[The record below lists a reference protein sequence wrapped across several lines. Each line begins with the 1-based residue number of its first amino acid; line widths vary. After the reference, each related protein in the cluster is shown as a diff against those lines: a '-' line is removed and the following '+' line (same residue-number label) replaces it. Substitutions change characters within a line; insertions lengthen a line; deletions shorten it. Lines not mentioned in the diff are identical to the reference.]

1 MTTLALPQVSR
12 VHMAPGRKT
21 LLALSSKNGGGEDT
35 KPVIK
40 ICDRRTEGRNITRSD
55 WGNSISIIQL
65 FVCFTF
71 R

>member
-1 MTTLALPQVSR
+1 MKSCIIVKER
-12 VHMAPGRKT
+12 RM
-21 LLALSSKNGGGEDT
+21 SKKGGGEDT

-55 WGNSISIIQL
+55 WGNSISIIRL